1 MALGLPYLCREILAY
16 RWSAIFLSIFF
27 GTDLGLDGLRSV
39 FVGDV
44 LPEADLGATLVGD
57 YLGADLALEAF

>member
-1 MALGLPYLCREILAY
+1 M
-16 RWSAIFLSIFF
+16 FF
-27 GTDLGLDGLRSV
+27 GTDLGSDGLRSV